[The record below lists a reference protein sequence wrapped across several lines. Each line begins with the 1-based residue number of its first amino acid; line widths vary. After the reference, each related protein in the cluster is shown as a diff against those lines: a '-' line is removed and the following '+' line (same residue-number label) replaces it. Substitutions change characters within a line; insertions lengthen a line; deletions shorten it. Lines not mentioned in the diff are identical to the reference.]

1 MGSYTP
7 RSTGSSY
14 SGKGSSTSKPI
25 SKPTSSSGLEKVVEG
40 LEKLSKAIAKVNDAK
55 LEIERKEL
63 ELDRLKR
70 QLQIAEAECDKV
82 KAAVKEELSTLSPD
96 VRAAVTAMF
105 DKCAP
110 ELGLDQGDEHT
121 V

>member
-7 RSTGSSY
+7 RSTSTY
-14 SGKGSSTSKPI
+14 SGKGSSSTTS
-25 SKPTSSSGLEKVVEG
+25 SRPTSSSGLEKVVFSM
-40 LEKLSKAIAKVNDAK
+40 EKVSRALAKVNDAK

-63 ELDRLKR
+63 ELERLR
-70 QLQIAEAECDKV
+70 NQLQVAETEFERAKR
-82 KAAVKEELSTLSPD
+82 AAKEELSTLSPD

-105 DKCAP
+105 DSCAP

-121 V
+121 I